1 MKDNKVYLASIID
14 SINKILE
21 YTKDGQGAFLNNSM
35 IQDAVIRNLE
45 ILGEA
50 TKNITTDLR
59 DSKPDIPWR
68 KMAGLRD
75 VLIHDYL
82 GIDVYI
88 VWNVVQ
94 DELPEL
100 KVKIESLIN

>member
-21 YTKDGQGAFLNNSM
+21 YTKDGQAAFLNNSM

-59 DSKPDIPWR
+59 DSRPDIPWR

>member
-21 YTKDGQGAFLNNSM
+21 YTKDGQDAFLNNSM

-59 DSKPDIPWR
+59 DSRPDIPWR

-94 DELPEL
+94 DELPDL